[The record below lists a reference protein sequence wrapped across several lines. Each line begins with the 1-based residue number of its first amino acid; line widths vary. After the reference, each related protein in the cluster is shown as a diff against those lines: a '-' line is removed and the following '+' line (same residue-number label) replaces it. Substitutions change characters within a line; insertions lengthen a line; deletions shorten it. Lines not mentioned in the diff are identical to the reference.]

1 MNKKNHCEHHNKESK
16 WSQNKDS
23 FDWNKCKETYI
34 EFYENVNK
42 NQDVVTMLKECHNND
57 KKNTQEFKHK
67 NQSAIVGET
76 TLQKGEHESIKV

>member
-1 MNKKNHCEHHNKESK
+1 
-16 WSQNKDS
+16 
-23 FDWNKCKETYI
+23 
-34 EFYENVNK
+34 VNK